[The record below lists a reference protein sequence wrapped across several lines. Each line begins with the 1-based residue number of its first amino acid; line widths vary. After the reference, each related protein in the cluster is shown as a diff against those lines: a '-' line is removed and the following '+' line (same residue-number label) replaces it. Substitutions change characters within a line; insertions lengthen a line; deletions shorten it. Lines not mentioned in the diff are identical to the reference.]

1 MDSNHKVN
9 TMLIASGGGTDAN
22 AIMEAYS
29 GGFIPNISLKK
40 LISTKYGAGCLEKAD
55 KHNIETLVIDRKECG
70 LGGFNR
76 LLLAEIIKLDCKL
89 VFLVGCIVRVAP
101 IVRVTIYNIHPAE
114 IKNFGGDGMYGLT
127 VHKRVLLQILDLIHR
142 GRKSIDDRFF
152 TYPTVHE
159 VISDLEYDSGEPLL
173 VGSVEI
179 PKSIIYN
186 AFHKKVSLEES
197 AELLQ
202 KEVLPYEWMMLPTAV
217 KMAANKIICNL

>member
-9 TMLIASGGGTDAN
+9 TILIASGGGTDAN

-29 GGFIPNISLKK
+29 SGFIPNISLKK

-76 LLLAEIIKLDCKL
+76 LLLAEIRKLDCKL
-89 VFLVGCIVRVAP
+89 VFLVGCIVRVTP
-101 IVRVTIYNIHPAE
+101 IVGVAIYNIHPAE
-114 IKNFGGDGMYGLT
+114 IKNFGGKRMYGLH
-127 VHKRVLLQILDLIHR
+127 VHERVLLQILDLILR

-159 VISDLEYDSGEPLL
+159 VVLKYDSGEPLL

-186 AFHKKVSLEES
+186 AFHEKVSLEES